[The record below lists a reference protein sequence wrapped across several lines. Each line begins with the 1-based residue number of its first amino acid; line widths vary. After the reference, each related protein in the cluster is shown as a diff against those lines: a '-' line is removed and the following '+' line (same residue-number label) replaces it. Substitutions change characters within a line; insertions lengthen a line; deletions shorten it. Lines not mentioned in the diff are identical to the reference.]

1 MKSPTLQ
8 LHKAEADRI
17 EAQTSYKV
25 FDANPENETSPYIV
39 KGEIKASDWSDK
51 SKPGMEVFSTTHFWS
66 RYPGRKEVD
75 QMVDAV
81 LQALTVSPLSL
92 GADFNITVG
101 PKLDDYSLLVD
112 LDGKTR
118 HGILRLFYLIEEV

>member
-1 MKSPTLQ
+1 MKSPTLA

-17 EAQTSYKV
+17 AAQTSYEV
-25 FDANPENETSPYIV
+25 FDANPEGAPYPYIV
-39 KGEIKASDWSDK
+39 KGEISAKDWSDK
-51 SKPGMEVFSTTHFWS
+51 SKPGMEVYSTTHFWS
-66 RYPGRKEVD
+66 QHPGRKEID
-75 QMVDAV
+75 EMVDAA
-81 LQALTVSPLSL
+81 LQAMTMNPLSL
-92 GADFNITVG
+92 APDFNIVVG